1 MSSGQLNVEIGVKYQ
16 KIVVVVFL
24 TVAIKCILRHLLKIM
39 KKLRDFIAKQ
49 FILLFDYGKKQ

>member
-16 KIVVVVFL
+16 KIIVVVFL
-24 TVAIKCILRHLLKIM
+24 TVAIKCILRHLLKIR

-49 FILLFDYGKKQ
+49 FILLFDNGKKQ